1 MNDTGIDGVAAGRT
15 LMSALIF
22 INEGWKGVNLG

>member
-1 MNDTGIDGVAAGRT
+1 MEQKKLSRPNKFGE
-15 LMSALIF
+15 LLIF